1 MSLSNRAILSLALP
15 SVVSNITVPLLGMVD
30 TAIVGHMGDTK
41 YIAAI
46 ALGGTAFSMMYWVFA
61 FLRMSTSG
69 LIAQAYG
76 AGNEALATDVLRKS
90 LLLAAAIA
98 SLILVLQLP
107 LFHGAVFLTSAR
119 ADVLDELRTYFF
131 TCVWGAPAI
140 LLNYSL
146 SGWFIGRQDTR
157 TPMFAAILQNVMNI
171 VLSLFFVYLLDMGI
185 LGVALGTVLGAWS
198 GTFYMLFRLRRSA
211 CGLLSATEQGI
222 AWGSLFSIN
231 RDIFLRT
238 LCLVSVTVY
247 FTRAGSEQAE
257 GILEANTILMQLFMF
272 FSFFIDGFA
281 NAGEA
286 LSGRFYGAGDKC
298 GLRDSIRALFRW
310 GAGMGSLFALL
321 YLLAGQYVL
330 QLLTNHPQVLAVAAD
345 YLPWLCAMPLLAF
358 PAFVWD
364 GIFIGLTRSRQMFLS
379 MLIAMLVF
387 FALWFSLRQ
396 SIQNHALWLAFDAYL
411 LTRGVVQWRMYARG
425 QA

>member
-1 MSLSNRAILSLALP
+1 MNNRAILSLALP
-15 SVVSNITVPLLGMVD
+15 SIVSNITVPLLGMVD
-30 TAIVGHMGDTK
+30 TAIVGHMGDAK

-76 AGNEALATDVLRKS
+76 AGNDALAQDVLRKS
-90 LLLAAAIA
+90 LFLAAAIA

-119 ADVLDELRTYFF
+119 TDVLDELCTYFF

-171 VLSLFFVYLLDMGI
+171 VLSLVFVYLLDMSI

-198 GTFYMLFRLRRSA
+198 GTVYMSFRLRRSVS
-211 CGLLSATEQGI
+211 GLLSATAQGI

-257 GILEANTILMQLFMF
+257 GILEANAILMQLFMF

-286 LSGRFYGAGDKC
+286 LSGRFYGAADGR

-310 GAGMGSLFALL
+310 GAGLALSFALL
-321 YLLAGQYVL
+321 YFLAGEYIL
-330 QLLTNHPQVLAVAAD
+330 QMLTNHPRVLALAAD
-345 YLPWLCAMPLLAF
+345 YLPWLCAMPLLSF

-379 MLIAMLVF
+379 MLCAMLVF
-387 FALWFSLRQ
+387 FALWLVLRQ

>member
-1 MSLSNRAILSLALP
+1 
-15 SVVSNITVPLLGMVD
+15 MVD
-30 TAIVGHMGDTK
+30 TAIVGHMGDSK

-76 AGNEALATDVLRKS
+76 AGNETLAKDVLRKS

-98 SLILVLQLP
+98 SLILLLQFP
-107 LFHGAVFLTSAR
+107 LFHGAALLTAAR
-119 ADVLDELRTYFF
+119 AEALDEFSTYFF

-157 TPMFAAILQNVMNI
+157 TPMYAAILQNVMNI
-171 VLSLFFVYLLDMGI
+171 VLSASFVYLCDMGI
-185 LGVALGTVLGAWS
+185 RGVALGTVLGAWS
-198 GTFYMLFRLRRSA
+198 GTFHMTFRIRHLAHSQ
-211 CGLLSATEQGI
+211 LLHKRQGI
-222 AWGSLFSIN
+222 GWGSLFTIN

-238 LCLVSVTVY
+238 LCLVAVTVY
-247 FTRAGSEQAE
+247 FTRAGSEQTP
-257 GILEANTILMQLFMF
+257 GILEANAILMQLFIF

-286 LSGRFYGAGDKC
+286 LSGRFYGAGDER
-298 GLRDSIRALFRW
+298 GLRESICALFAW
-310 GAGMGSLFALL
+310 GVGIALTFALFCFF
-321 YLLAGQYVL
+321 AGQYVL
-330 QLLTNHPQVLAVAAD
+330 QLLTNHAQVLAVAAD
-345 YLPWLCAMPLLAF
+345 YLPWLCIMPLLAF

-364 GIFIGLTRSRQMFLS
+364 GIYIGLTRSRQMFLS
-379 MLIAMLVF
+379 MFFAMLVF
-387 FALWFSLRQ
+387 FVLWFTLRQ
-396 SIQNHALWLAFDAYL
+396 FIHNHALWLAFDAYL
-411 LTRGVVQWRMYARG
+411 LMRGLMQWWMYSKI
-425 QA
+425 

>member
-1 MSLSNRAILSLALP
+1 
-15 SVVSNITVPLLGMVD
+15 MVD
-30 TAIVGHMGDTK
+30 TAIVGHMGDSK

-76 AGNEALATDVLRKS
+76 ADDEVLATDVLRKS

-98 SLILVLQLP
+98 SLILLLQFP
-107 LFHGAVFLTSAR
+107 LFRGAAWLTAAR
-119 ADVLDELRTYFF
+119 AEALHEFAVYFF

-171 VLSLFFVYLLDMGI
+171 VLSASFVYLLNMGI
-185 LGVALGTVLGAWS
+185 RGVALGTVLGAWS
-198 GTFYMLFRLRRSA
+198 GTFYMTFCLRRSA
-211 CGLLSATEQGI
+211 RFLFSPIGQRIG
-222 AWGSLFSIN
+222 WDSLFSIN

-238 LCLVSVTVY
+238 LCLVAVTVY
-247 FTRAGSEQAE
+247 FTRAGSEQTP
-257 GILEANTILMQLFMF
+257 GILEANAILMQLFIF

-286 LSGRFYGAGDKC
+286 LSGRYWGAGDKH
-298 GLRDSIRALFRW
+298 GLQESIRALFRW
-310 GAGMGSLFALL
+310 GGGVALLFSLF
-321 YLLAGQYVL
+321 YLLFGSNVL
-330 QLLTNHPQVLAVAAD
+330 QLLTSQSQVLAIAAT
-345 YLPWLCAMPLLAF
+345 YLPWLCVMPLLAF

-364 GIFIGLTRSRQMFLS
+364 GIFIGLTRSRQMFMS
-379 MLIAMLVF
+379 MLCAMLVF
-387 FALWFSLRQ
+387 FALWFALRHT
-396 SIQNHALWLAFDAYL
+396 IHNHALWLAFDAYL
-411 LTRGVVQWRMYARG
+411 LTRGVVQWWMYSGKRV
-425 QA
+425 

>member
-1 MSLSNRAILSLALP
+1 
-15 SVVSNITVPLLGMVD
+15 MVD
-30 TAIVGHMGDTK
+30 TAIVGHMGDSK

-76 AGNEALATDVLRKS
+76 ADNETLAKDVLRKS

-98 SLILVLQLP
+98 SLILLLQFP
-107 LFHGAVFLTSAR
+107 LFHGAALLTAAR
-119 ADVLDELRTYFF
+119 AEALDEFSTYFF

-157 TPMFAAILQNVMNI
+157 TPMYAAILQNVMNI
-171 VLSLFFVYLLDMGI
+171 VLSASFVYLCDMGI
-185 LGVALGTVLGAWS
+185 RGVALGTVLGAWS
-198 GTFYMLFRLRRSA
+198 GTFHMTFCIRHLTHSQ
-211 CGLLSATEQGI
+211 LLHKRQGI
-222 AWGSLFSIN
+222 GWGSLFTIN

-238 LCLVSVTVY
+238 LCLVAVTVY
-247 FTRAGSEQAE
+247 FTRAGSEQTP
-257 GILEANTILMQLFMF
+257 GILEANAILMQLFIF

-286 LSGRFYGAGDKC
+286 LSGRFYGAGDER
-298 GLRDSIRALFRW
+298 GLRESIRALFRW
-310 GAGMGSLFALL
+310 GAGMALSFALF
-321 YLLAGQYVL
+321 YFFAGQYVL
-330 QLLTNHPQVLAVAAD
+330 QLLTNHVQVLAVAAD
-345 YLPWLCAMPLLAF
+345 YLPWLCIMPLLAF

-364 GIFIGLTRSRQMFLS
+364 GIYIGLTRSRQMFLS
-379 MLIAMLVF
+379 MFFAMLVF
-387 FALWFSLRQ
+387 FTLWLALRQ
-396 SIQNHALWLAFDAYL
+396 SIHNHALWLAFDAYL
-411 LTRGVVQWRMYARG
+411 LMRGLMQWWMYSKI
-425 QA
+425 